1 VKNPLITPHMISR
14 WRAGTEILMEMHSRN
29 LDKHKVAGR
38 LPYRLARSY
47 QNAAFVEIAD
57 EKPKVAIN
65 YLLASFENMKLAWQE
80 LMELKPENS
89 ESITDS
95 RYSLLIRGMVLDHQ
109 AQEEALNL
117 FSAMRVHVQF
127 PVFVTD
133 FVELL
138 SDIFEMKTETGV
150 KIQPTKDY
158 PHMAGMAN
166 ALLIRDKERFA
177 EEVQSSAESWLQYL
191 KKDSGQTN
199 SACDLGGLAFTRL
212 ARRLHW
218 PDFSPDHFL
227 IPDCMLDVEPD
238 RSFGFILPKA

>member
-1 VKNPLITPHMISR
+1 MKNPLVTPEKISR
-14 WRAGTEILMEMHSRN
+14 WRAGTEILMEMHSRK
-29 LDKHKVAGR
+29 LDRHKVGGR

-57 EKPKVAIN
+57 EKPQVAIN

-80 LMELKPENS
+80 FMELKPENS
-89 ESITDS
+89 ESIADS
-95 RYSLLIRGMVLDHQ
+95 RYSLLIRGMVVDQQ
-109 AQEEALNL
+109 AQEDALSL

-133 FVELL
+133 FVEAL
-138 SDIFEMKTETGV
+138 SDIFEMKSEAAV
-150 KIQPTKDY
+150 NIQPTKDY

-166 ALLIRDKERFA
+166 ALLLRDKERFA

-191 KKDSGQTN
+191 KRDRGQTN

-218 PDFSPDHFL
+218 TDFSPDHFL

-238 RSFGFILPKA
+238 RSFDFMLPKA